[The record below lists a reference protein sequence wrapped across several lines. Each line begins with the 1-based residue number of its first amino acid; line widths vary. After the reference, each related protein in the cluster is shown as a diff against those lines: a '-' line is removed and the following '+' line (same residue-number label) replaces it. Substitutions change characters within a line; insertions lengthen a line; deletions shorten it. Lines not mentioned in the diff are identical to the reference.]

1 MKEVITVLK
10 YKENKLIIY
19 KENGNIK
26 LGKITD
32 HKITIPSQEQQKI
45 LEQIYDSI
53 LIDKQN
59 QIDCGTHKIKGKQI
73 KIYYCTKTN
82 LYYFYELKNNTK
94 QKPDKEL
101 LEKLNIYYNNQ
112 NNYLY
117 IGKQEAP
124 KTITRW
130 IKINTIWISL
140 IITANI
146 AFEELPVIKYGIY
159 QNIKE
164 QKKEEQQETYSLD
177 KVKQILEEN
186 KNLTDEEKNFIL
198 LLEDELEENKKYL
211 NTNTIYE
218 NLSQLDINY
227 HYKAKQTKEQETIL
241 GSFNPNS
248 KDIDIY
254 KTTDQK
260 HIPKTIFH
268 EINHTV
274 QRYDKISPNNPN
286 YIMEATNE
294 IFTKE
299 YFEKTAQENNI
310 TTQDSYQSQVQAI
323 YPLLEILDITTFR
336 KYHFNK
342 DNQGLNTII
351 KQLQKI
357 DPSLTKAAEL
367 LTAINSMELY
377 DKNTKE
383 AWNKLCNENGDNEQ
397 QIKEYL
403 EKEQEKQENN
413 QKIYEIIKY
422 YYEKKYNQKMTD
434 DQLMMFYFSNDK
446 LNIKEA
452 QSVINQK
459 YKEDTGYI
467 TNKITDL
474 KIEPK
479 GYFSK
484 DYKKTHKNL
493 VVKYKI
499 GITEY
504 KVEINNQ
511 NRTNKEKI
519 PPTQT
524 RNILEETP
532 FEEEPIKKTR

>member
-130 IKINTIWISL
+130 IKINAIWISL

-146 AFEELPVIKYGIY
+146 AFEELPVIKYEIY
-159 QNIKE
+159 QKIKE
-164 QKKEEQQETYSLD
+164 QKKEQQQETYSLD

-227 HYKAKQTKEQETIL
+227 HHKAKQTKEQETIL

-254 KTTDQK
+254 KINDQK

-268 EINHTV
+268 EINHAV
-274 QRYDKISPNNPN
+274 QRYDRISPNNPN

-310 TTQDSYQSQVQAI
+310 TTHDSYQSQVQAI

-336 KYHFNK
+336 KYQFNK
-342 DNQGLNTII
+342 DNQALNTII

-403 EKEQEKQENN
+403 EKEQ
-413 QKIYEIIKY
+413 
-422 YYEKKYNQKMTD
+422 
-434 DQLMMFYFSNDK
+434 
-446 LNIKEA
+446 
-452 QSVINQK
+452 
-459 YKEDTGYI
+459 
-467 TNKITDL
+467 
-474 KIEPK
+474 
-479 GYFSK
+479 
-484 DYKKTHKNL
+484 
-493 VVKYKI
+493 
-499 GITEY
+499 
-504 KVEINNQ
+504 
-511 NRTNKEKI
+511 
-519 PPTQT
+519 
-524 RNILEETP
+524 
-532 FEEEPIKKTR
+532 